1 MLQRTNSRRKNL
13 WDCLE
18 FVFFLA
24 NMCLLFLNFPT
35 VFPRF
40 YTFFFMQEGFSS
52 PNYPFQL
59 SFFLPLSKL
68 TNEIDYCI
76 QDSGRRRSQDGN
88 RRDGDSSVIVEKR
101 PRLPS
106 HVSAIIS
113 VLRERCN
120 SLSPFWT
127 TSCCLVASSRSSLE
141 YEKPSKPSRFEQRSK
156 NTRGEII
163 EDDEGRNYR
172 RRRGKKLSKNKKTS
186 LVHGKNVQCL

>member
-1 MLQRTNSRRKNL
+1 M
-13 WDCLE
+13 
-18 FVFFLA
+18 
-24 NMCLLFLNFPT
+24 
-35 VFPRF
+35 
-40 YTFFFMQEGFSS
+40 
-52 PNYPFQL
+52 
-59 SFFLPLSKL
+59 
-68 TNEIDYCI
+68 
-76 QDSGRRRSQDGN
+76 
-88 RRDGDSSVIVEKR
+88 IVEKR

-163 EDDEGRNYR
+163 EEDEGRNYR
-172 RRRGKKLSKNKKTS
+172 RRRGKKLSKNTKNESGAREERSVPMKNIEITIVERTFNHDHVFQGLS
-186 LVHGKNVQCL
+186 VFATKSRKCAVFILVILSH